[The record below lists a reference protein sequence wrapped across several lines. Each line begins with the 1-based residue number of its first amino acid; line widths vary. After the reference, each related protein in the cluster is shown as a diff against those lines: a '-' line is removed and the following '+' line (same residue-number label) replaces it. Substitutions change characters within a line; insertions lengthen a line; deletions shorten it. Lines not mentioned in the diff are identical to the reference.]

1 MVDPD
6 LFDLLASD
14 DPAVL
19 DRGIDALAG
28 YTPESQEEAQLL
40 VNLLVPAF
48 KSADPV
54 RLTRANEVF
63 ARFKKLFS
71 GVEYPRELMDSSA
84 AIRRLKGMAARSP
97 AGLPVTAG
105 SPAAASPLSATGSP
119 SPTGP
124 MTTVSAP
131 PTADRPATASAPGNH
146 AAQATA
152 LPQAPPTFSTGPD
165 PRVAVQS
172 RPSSIRLAIRVPRLG
187 PLAWLVVLGL
197 LAAGAWWWARHA
209 GPALEDLARE
219 EILKE
224 LDAPAT
230 AQFRRSERIPRD
242 NGQVEIQW
250 EFDFQN
256 PFGVMVRD
264 RFRVLFSPEGQP
276 LVCERLKAVHHAG
289 PRPAP

>member
-1 MVDPD
+1 MVDPG
-6 LFDLLASD
+6 LFDLLGSD

-28 YTPESQEEAQLL
+28 YTPESLEEAQLL

-48 KSADPV
+48 KSAEPV
-54 RLTRANEVF
+54 RQTRANEVF

-84 AIRRLKGMAARSP
+84 AIRRLKGMAPTRPAADDTAAGPAPTASPAPVGLPPAPGSAAPDGRPAPTAAPAPPTLPPTTGSP
-97 AGLPVTAG
+97 AGL
-105 SPAAASPLSATGSP
+105 SPTASP
-119 SPTGP
+119 
-124 MTTVSAP
+124 
-131 PTADRPATASAPGNH
+131 TAA
-146 AAQATA
+146 
-152 LPQAPPTFSTGPD
+152 
-165 PRVAVQS
+165 PRVEVQS
-172 RPSSIRLAIRVPRLG
+172 RPSSIRLAVRVPRLG
-187 PLAWLVVLGL
+187 LLAWLIILGL
-197 LAAGAWWWARHA
+197 LAAGAWWWTRGA

-224 LDAPAT
+224 LDTPAT
-230 AQFRRSERIPRD
+230 ARFRRSERIPRD

-264 RFRVLFSPEGQP
+264 RFCVLFSPEGKP
-276 LVCERLKAVHHAG
+276 LACERLKAVHHAA